1 MYLNWDNHVKYKT
14 DVNFKKF
21 CRTSFFQL
29 IIISVDDIWA
39 WLLFKLNKKKPIWKA
54 EWKCMVELQNF
65 YRNANGLII
74 SKSSITIGLN

>member
-39 WLLFKLNKKKPIWKA
+39 WLLFKLNKKNPFEK
-54 EWKCMVELQNF
+54 QNE
-65 YRNANGLII
+65 NAW
-74 SKSSITIGLN
+74 LNYKTFIETRMD